1 MSYHL
6 KLQEFEG
13 PLDLLLHLIKKE
25 EADLDKISLS
35 KITDQ
40 YLDYI
45 SSLSELDLDQASEF
59 VLLAATLLQ
68 LKARSVLP
76 RPQAVSEEIEEEPV
90 EWPNG
95 PGSEAELAKRLKVY
109 RQFKQIAEHLQ
120 SREETWSRVYTRSAI
135 NEALAE
141 GFSASIPTGTISLG
155 TLCNAFQKIL
165 DNLETP
171 EPYLELTRDQVTIM
185 EQMQYILERLG
196 AAGAGAGAGAGIDV
210 GADTGVG
217 VGVGIGVDVGSGI
230 GVGSGAG
237 TGVGACVG
245 VGVDAGTGKGVGIG
259 TTAGTGAGRPVTF
272 NSLFSQM
279 STRGEIVITFLALLE
294 LIRCQQ
300 VRVIQERTLGP
311 ILVERVA
318 GSLGEGF
325 SESLGADFN
334 GADYE

>member
-25 EADLDKISLS
+25 EAELDKISLS

-45 SSLSELDLDQASEF
+45 SGLAELDLDQASEF

-76 RPQAVSEEIEEEPV
+76 RPAAVSEDFDEEPV
-90 EWPNG
+90 EWPAG
-95 PGSEAELAKRLKVY
+95 PGTEADLAERLNVY
-109 RQFKQIAEHLQ
+109 HQFKQLAERLQ
-120 SREETWSRVYTRSAI
+120 EREETWSKVYTRSAI

-141 GFSASIPTGTISLG
+141 GFSASIPAGSISLT

-171 EPYLELTRDQVTIM
+171 EPYLELASDQVTII
-185 EQMQYILERLG
+185 EQMEYILERVG
-196 AAGAGAGAGAGIDV
+196 TAGAG
-210 GADTGVG
+210 
-217 VGVGIGVDVGSGI
+217 
-230 GVGSGAG
+230 
-237 TGVGACVG
+237 
-245 VGVDAGTGKGVGIG
+245 K
-259 TTAGTGAGRPVTF
+259 PVTF
-272 NSLFSQM
+272 NALFSQM
-279 STRGEIVITFLALLE
+279 STRGEIVVTFLALLE

-300 VRVIQERTLGP
+300 VRVMQEKALGP
-311 ILVERVA
+311 ILVERAAA
-318 GSLGEGF
+318 GSLGAGMG
-325 SESLGADFN
+325 GA
-334 GADYE
+334 